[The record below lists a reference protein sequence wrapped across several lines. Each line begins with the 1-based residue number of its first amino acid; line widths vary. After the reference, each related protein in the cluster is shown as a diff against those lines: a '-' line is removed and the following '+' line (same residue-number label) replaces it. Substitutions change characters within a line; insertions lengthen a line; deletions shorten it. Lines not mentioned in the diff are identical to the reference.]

1 MIGLFYNINN
11 SMTQFCMDMYWSSY
25 LKIIFSYELPQ
36 TIGSWMF
43 FLYWVGS
50 GEGEG
55 AVTLEMIFISEERIY
70 TILLSGKNN
79 KASFIGSHGA
89 GEERKE

>member
-1 MIGLFYNINN
+1 
-11 SMTQFCMDMYWSSY
+11 
-25 LKIIFSYELPQ
+25 
-36 TIGSWMF
+36 MF

-50 GEGEG
+50 GEEEG
-55 AVTLEMIFISEERIY
+55 AVTLEMIFISEGKIY